1 MEDLGIYTNIRKSEK
16 TKDRHQ
22 LYYADCKI
30 CGKTVERCLYDL
42 RHYNQKCQHRK
53 LLRNNHTISPE
64 IKNDPQYQRIYDMW
78 RHMILRTTK
87 EFWEKYPTYTG
98 TTVSEEWK
106 NFNNFYYDIQELDG
120 YQLWRDNPKKRIM
133 LDKDTKVPGNKH
145 YSKETC
151 CFLTQADS
159 NRDVH
164 NRHPETLQK
173 ARNKFVEDNSIPIKA
188 TNKKT
193 GEEIIFNSM
202 KEASR
207 NLNINFRNLWM
218 CLSKEEKYKSCK
230 SAKGWKF
237 EYVENNKEN

>member
-1 MEDLGIYTNIRKSEK
+1 MEDLGIYTNIRKSK
-16 TKDRHQ
+16 KAKDGHQ

-30 CGKTVERCLYDL
+30 CGKTVERYLYDL
-42 RHYNQKCQHRK
+42 RHYNQKCQHGK
-53 LLRNNHTISPE
+53 LVKNNTISPE
-64 IKNDPQYQRIYDMW
+64 IKNDPQYRRAYSMW

-87 EFWEKYPTYTG
+87 EFWEKHPTYTG
-98 TTVSEEWK
+98 ATVSEEWK

-120 YQLWRDNPKKRIM
+120 YQLWRDNPKKMIM
-133 LDKDTKVPGNKH
+133 LDKDTKVPDNKH

-151 CFLTQADS
+151 CFLTHADS

-173 ARNKFVEDNSIPIKA
+173 ARNKFIEDNSISIKA

-193 GEEIIFNSM
+193 GEEIIFSSM

-207 NLNINFRNLWM
+207 ILNINFRNLWM

-230 SAKGWKF
+230 SVKGWKF
-237 EYVENNKEN
+237 EYVKDNKSN

>member
-1 MEDLGIYTNIRKSEK
+1 MEDLGIYTNIRKSGK
-16 TKDRHQ
+16 AKDRHQ

-53 LLRNNHTISPE
+53 LLRSNHTISPE

-87 EFWEKYPTYTG
+87 EFWEKYPTYIG

-151 CFLTQADS
+151 CFLTHADS

-193 GEEIIFNSM
+193 GEEIIFSSM

>member
-1 MEDLGIYTNIRKSEK
+1 MEDLGIYTNIRKSK
-16 TKDRHQ
+16 KAKDGHQ

-30 CGKTVERCLYDL
+30 CGKTVERYLYDL

-53 LLRNNHTISPE
+53 LLENNHIISPE
-64 IKNDPQYQRIYDMW
+64 IKNDPQYRRIYDMW
-78 RHMILRTTK
+78 RHMILRTKK
-87 EFWEKYPTYTG
+87 EYWEKHPTYTG

-120 YQLWRDNPKKRIM
+120 YQLWRDNPKKMIM

-151 CFLTQADS
+151 CFLTHADS

-173 ARNKFVEDNSIPIKA
+173 ARNKFIEDNSIPIKA

-193 GEEIIFNSM
+193 GEEIIFSSM

-230 SAKGWKF
+230 SVKGWKF
-237 EYVENNKEN
+237 EYVEDYKNN

>member
-1 MEDLGIYTNIRKSEK
+1 MEDLGIYTNIRKSK
-16 TKDRHQ
+16 KAKSGHQ

-53 LLRNNHTISPE
+53 LFENNHTISLE

-106 NFNNFYYDIQELDG
+106 NFNNFYYDIQELEG
-120 YQLWRDNPKKRIM
+120 YQLWRDNSKKRIM

-151 CFLTQADS
+151 CFLTHADS

-173 ARNKFVEDNSIPIKA
+173 ARNKFVEDNSISIKA

>member
-1 MEDLGIYTNIRKSEK
+1 MEDLGIYTNIRKSK
-16 TKDRHQ
+16 KAKDGHQ

-30 CGKTVERCLYDL
+30 CGKTVERYLYDL

-53 LLRNNHTISPE
+53 LLENNHTISPE
-64 IKNDPQYQRIYDMW
+64 IKNDPQYRRIYDMW

-87 EFWEKYPTYTG
+87 EYWEKHPTYTG

-106 NFNNFYYDIQELDG
+106 NFNNFYYDIQKLDG

-151 CFLTQADS
+151 CFLTHADS

-164 NRHPETLQK
+164 NRHPENIQK
-173 ARNKFVEDNSIPIKA
+173 AKQQSIISHSIPIKA
-188 TNKKT
+188 IHTETK
-193 GEEIIFNSM
+193 EELFFSSM
-202 KEASR
+202 KSAQKHFKVFRE
-207 NLNINFRNLWM
+207 NIKN
-218 CLSKEEKYKSCK
+218 CLDNK
-230 SAKGWKF
+230 AMIKGWKF
-237 EYVENNKEN
+237 EYVEDYKNN